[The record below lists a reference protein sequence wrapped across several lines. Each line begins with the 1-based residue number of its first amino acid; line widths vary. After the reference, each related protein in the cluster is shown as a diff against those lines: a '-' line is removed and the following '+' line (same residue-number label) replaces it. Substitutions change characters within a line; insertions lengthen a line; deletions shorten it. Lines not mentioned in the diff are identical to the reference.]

1 MTEGGNTAH
10 ERTMLSEMTMGM
22 KEPLRVLVGIGCLI
36 LGFSV
41 LASIGDS
48 ENTGEVSTASNS
60 SGQTLIDSP
69 LLEGEWIQGG
79 VLIGKTDV
87 GDGVEFLGR
96 NVTVSEEGY
105 FVLGLG
111 RDFPSSAKL
120 TVSRGDQSRAFEF
133 SVDQRSYNIQRV
145 DGVPK
150 RTVTPDP
157 EHLDRIRKESSAAR
171 QARKPVTDHQYYR
184 QPFRWPLLGRI
195 SGVYGSQRYYNGQ
208 PRRPHFG
215 VDVAAPTGT
224 LVNAPADGV
233 TTLAY
238 DDMFF
243 SGGTLIIDHGH
254 GLSSSFLHLSK
265 ILVKEGDI
273 VKQGQPIAEVGA
285 TGRATGP
292 HLDWRMNWYDQRVDP
307 QTLVPLM
314 SEAQAEFGG

>member
-1 MTEGGNTAH
+1 
-10 ERTMLSEMTMGM
+10 MTMRM
-22 KEPLRVLVGIGCLI
+22 IQRLSVLAAIGCLI
-36 LGFSV
+36 MGVSLSAN
-41 LASIGDS
+41 ASDS
-48 ENTGEVSTASNS
+48 SSKAVSDNINI
-60 SGQTLIDSP
+60 QTLIDLP
-69 LLEGEWIQGG
+69 VLKGQWVQGG
-79 VLIGKTDV
+79 VLIGKASA
-87 GDGVEFLGR
+87 GDKIEFLDR
-96 NVTVSEEGY
+96 DISVSDDGH

-111 RDFPSSAKL
+111 RDFPASAQL
-120 TVSRGDQSRAFEF
+120 TIHRGEQSKAFEF
-133 SVDQRSYNIQRV
+133 DVAQRSYDIQRV

-157 EHLDRIRKESSAAR
+157 KHLDRIHKESAAAR
-171 QARKPVTDHQYYR
+171 KARKPITDHQYYR
-184 QPFRWPLLGRI
+184 QNFQWPLLGRI

-224 LVNAPADGV
+224 LVQAPADGV

-265 ILVKEGDI
+265 ILVKEGER
-273 VKQGQPIAEVGA
+273 VTQGQPIAEVGA
-285 TGRATGP
+285 TGRVTGP

-307 QTLVPLM
+307 QTLVPQM
-314 SEAQAEFGG
+314 SEAQERAKTQTGG

>member
-1 MTEGGNTAH
+1 MNIRMIQPLLVVAVIGLLIVSVSLSANTADSSASRELKPVDAH
-10 ERTMLSEMTMGM
+10 TSIDV
-22 KEPLRVLVGIGCLI
+22 PVLK
-36 LGFSV
+36 
-41 LASIGDS
+41 
-48 ENTGEVSTASNS
+48 
-60 SGQTLIDSP
+60 
-69 LLEGEWIQGG
+69 GEWVQGG
-79 VLIGKTDV
+79 VLIGKASV
-87 GDGVEFLGR
+87 GDKIEFLDRDIRLSDDGD
-96 NVTVSEEGY
+96 

-111 RDFPSSAKL
+111 RDFPASARL
-120 TVSRGDQSRAFEF
+120 TVRRGELVRVFEF
-133 SVDQRSYNIQRV
+133 DVSQRSYDIQRV

-157 EHLDRIRKESSAAR
+157 KHLDRIRKEASAAR
-171 QARKPVTDHQYYR
+171 KARKPVTDHQYYR
-184 QPFRWPLLGRI
+184 QSFQWPLLGRI

-224 LVNAPADGV
+224 LVQAPADGV

-265 ILVKEGDI
+265 ILVKEGEL

-285 TGRATGP
+285 TGRVTGP

-307 QTLVPLM
+307 QTLVPSM
-314 SEAQAEFGG
+314 SEAQALVKTIGE